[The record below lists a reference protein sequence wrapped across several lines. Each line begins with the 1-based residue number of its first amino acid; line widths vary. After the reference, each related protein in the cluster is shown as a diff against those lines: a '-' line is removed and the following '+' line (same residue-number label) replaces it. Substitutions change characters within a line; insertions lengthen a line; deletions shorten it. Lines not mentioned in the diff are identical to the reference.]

1 MKASYVVWLGV
12 NLREELLR
20 IWTFCF
26 TRFCSVLRRKISFTD
41 CVDEDSWD
49 EDNSHSFA
57 HAISCFRALHHRW
70 HFASSSS
77 GIWTLFMK
85 SSLEGPESEEH
96 EKKKNTNKNT
106 TMTRAPANFFRKREK
121 FAKDKVIY
129 GKEGLEYWNTAK
141 ERRNLRSFDMK
152 TSPHRDAI
160 FFLRVSWI
168 VLPKWARVAY
178 FPRKDSLKLN
188 RSVKTLWHRSSMGV
202 ERSK

>member
-1 MKASYVVWLGV
+1 
-12 NLREELLR
+12 
-20 IWTFCF
+20 
-26 TRFCSVLRRKISFTD
+26 
-41 CVDEDSWD
+41 
-49 EDNSHSFA
+49 
-57 HAISCFRALHHRW
+57 
-70 HFASSSS
+70 
-77 GIWTLFMK
+77 MK

-168 VLPKWARVAY
+168 VLPK
-178 FPRKDSLKLN
+178 
-188 RSVKTLWHRSSMGV
+188 
-202 ERSK
+202 

>member
-77 GIWTLFMK
+77 FNLDSFLKNFFKRDQNQKTDDLWYTRKLKKICNTNRRRPALLRIFSASVKNLLRIVGYMWKRWIGI
-85 SSLEGPESEEH
+85 LEYS
-96 EKKKNTNKNT
+96 KKK
-106 TMTRAPANFFRKREK
+106 
-121 FAKDKVIY
+121 
-129 GKEGLEYWNTAK
+129 
-141 ERRNLRSFDMK
+141 RNLRSFDIK
-152 TSPHRDAI
+152 TSLHRAAI
-160 FFLRVSWI
+160 FFSL
-168 VLPKWARVAY
+168 LM
-178 FPRKDSLKLN
+178 DSI
-188 RSVKTLWHRSSMGV
+188 T
-202 ERSK
+202 

>member
-96 EKKKNTNKNT
+96 EKKKKNKIQIKIQ
-106 TMTRAPANFFRKREK
+106 RWPA
-121 FAKDKVIY
+121 
-129 GKEGLEYWNTAK
+129 L
-141 ERRNLRSFDMK
+141 LR
-152 TSPHRDAI
+152 I
-160 FFLRVSWI
+160 FF
-168 VLPKWARVAY
+168 A
-178 FPRKDSLKLN
+178 
-188 RSVKTLWHRSSMGV
+188 SVKNLQRI
-202 ERSK
+202 K

>member
-1 MKASYVVWLGV
+1 MKGSYVVWLGV

-106 TMTRAPANFFRKREK
+106 TMTRAPANFFR
-121 FAKDKVIY
+121 
-129 GKEGLEYWNTAK
+129 
-141 ERRNLRSFDMK
+141 
-152 TSPHRDAI
+152 
-160 FFLRVSWI
+160 
-168 VLPKWARVAY
+168 
-178 FPRKDSLKLN
+178 
-188 RSVKTLWHRSSMGV
+188 
-202 ERSK
+202 